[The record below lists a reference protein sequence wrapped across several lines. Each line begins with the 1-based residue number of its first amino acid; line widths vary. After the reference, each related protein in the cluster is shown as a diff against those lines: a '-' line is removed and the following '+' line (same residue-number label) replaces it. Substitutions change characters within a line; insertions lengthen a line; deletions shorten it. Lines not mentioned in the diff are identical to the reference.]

1 MGISFLLEKKDFFS
15 YSKFKGKI
23 DHFLCNIVCVCIYI
37 RGTVEFVRDLEEWS
51 HNVSQL
57 GAFMRI

>member
-23 DHFLCNIVCVCIYI
+23 DHFLCNIVCVCAFI
-37 RGTVEFVRDLEEWS
+37 LEERQNSLEILKNGLTMSLNWE
-51 HNVSQL
+51 L
-57 GAFMRI
+57 L